1 MPPPLD
7 PNPKIHEVR
16 PESTPLANEPAE
28 APSKPRPR
36 SRRRGLVIAALLL
49 LLAAASFGVHA
60 YLTRGEV
67 GTDDAA
73 IEADVV
79 PLAPRVSG
87 PVAEV
92 LVSDNAHVVSG
103 QPLFRL
109 DDADYQ
115 ARVRQAQAELA
126 TARAQVLTAQAQ
138 ANAAQAGVSRAEGEA
153 ERARLDLERAE
164 TLRQGDAIAAQTYD
178 DTRIQNRTAAAGAGA
193 NRAQYAAALA
203 NQELAKAKVQAAQA
217 ALDLAKLQLSYTVV
231 RSPEAGTISR
241 LGARVGQL
249 VQPGQNVGDLVPD
262 NTYVLAN
269 FKETQTGR
277 LRPGLT
283 ALVTIDAYPGRT
295 LRGRVESLSQGTGA
309 RFALLPPDNASG
321 NFVKVVER
329 VPVRI
334 AWVDPPADLALR
346 AGLSVYV
353 TVLTRPGEEPRRR
366 PGELGLVAGAPS
378 GSPPGSASPR
388 R

>member
-1 MPPPLD
+1 MPPPVD
-7 PNPKIHEVR
+7 PNPKIHEIR
-16 PESTPLANEPAE
+16 HESAPLANEPA
-28 APSKPRPR
+28 APPAEPRPR
-36 SRRRGLVIAALLL
+36 GRRRGLSVAAAVVALS
-49 LLAAASFGVHA
+49 AASFGVHA
-60 YLTRGEV
+60 YLTRGDV
-67 GTDDAA
+67 STDDAA

-79 PLAPRVSG
+79 AIAPRVSG

-92 LVSDNAHVVSG
+92 MISDNAHVTPG
-103 QPLFRL
+103 QPLFRI

-138 ANAAQAGVSRAEGEA
+138 AAAAQAGVSRAEAEA
-153 ERARLDLERAE
+153 ERAQLDLNRAE
-164 TLRQGDAIAAQTYD
+164 ALRRGDAIAAQTYD
-178 DTRIQNRTAAAGAGA
+178 ATRMQSRTAAAGAGA

-203 NQELAKAKVQAAQA
+203 NLELAKARVEAAQA

-231 RSPEAGTISR
+231 RSAEAGTISR
-241 LGARVGQL
+241 LAAREGQL
-249 VQPGQNVGDLVPD
+249 IQPGQTVGDLVPD
-262 NTYVLAN
+262 HTYVVAN
-269 FKETQTGR
+269 FKETQTGG
-277 LRPGLT
+277 LRPGLPVDL
-283 ALVTIDAYPGRT
+283 AIDAYPGRT
-295 LRGRVESLSQGTGA
+295 LRGLVESLSQGTGA

-353 TVLTRPGEEPRRR
+353 TVHTRPTLTATSP
-366 PGELGLVAGAPS
+366 VAAATGVSPS
-378 GSPPGSASPR
+378 PGSASPR